1 MDNHVIRDFDVEED
15 YDTISTWY
23 LDREEMPPPA
33 DMLPTHG
40 IIIENVAAGFLV
52 ATDANLAFLDFYI
65 TNKNATKLERDLA
78 LDIITRR
85 LLEIGEKFGMTNFKA
100 DTRIPA
106 IVERAKKFGFKEIG
120 TFTNLFL
127 RTYSGEH

>member
-1 MDNHVIRDFDVEED
+1 MDKIIRDFNHEED
-15 YDTISTWY
+15 YDAFSSWY
-23 LDREEMPPPA
+23 LEREEMPPPV

-40 IIIENVAAGFLV
+40 IMVDGIGAGFLV

-65 TNKNATKLERDLA
+65 TNKNATKLERDFA

-85 LLEIGEKFGMTNFKA
+85 LIEIGESLGCTNFKA
-100 DTRIPA
+100 DTRVPA
-106 IVERAKKFGFKEIG
+106 IVARAKKFGFKEIG

-127 RTYSGEH
+127 QTVSKEH